1 MCECVMPAAGAGAG
15 PAAGAGGIGWER
27 LWPHLGALVIEGAE
41 RAGGGL
47 VVRARCRGG
56 GAACWRCGT
65 WSRRVHSRY
74 ERRLADV
81 PAGLGPVV
89 IVLVVRRFRC
99 GSAACPAVT
108 FAEQPEG
115 VAQRYR
121 RRSVPLQGLL
131 AGAGLVLGGRAGARL
146 AAVLGVVVHR
156 TTVLGLVM
164 ALPEPEVTAAP
175 RVLGVDDFALRRGQ
189 DYATVLIDVAAGQVV
204 DLLPDREAATFA
216 DWLRAHPGA
225 AVICRDRAGAY
236 ARAAREAAP
245 DAEQVADRW
254 HLWDDLAGYVTGA
267 VTDHYGCLAPPA
279 PPAAAWAD
287 GQRDAE
293 GRQRRLTARTRDRHA
308 AVHQRLA
315 AGQPQTA
322 IAAALGLHRNTIRRY
337 AAAATPAA
345 LLVPAVTRPAGLDP
359 FKAYLHHRWN
369 EGATNARALHAEIT
383 ALGFTGSD
391 QQVRRYVRPFRQL
404 PAAPPPPATPKPR
417 TITRWLLTRP
427 DHLTDAARAALD
439 AIRAACPHIDALA
452 GHIRAFAQI
461 MTDRTGDRDLNNWLT
476 TVDADDQPRLHSLTA
491 GIRRDHDAVT
501 NGLTLPWNSG
511 PVEGTVNK
519 IKMIKRQMYG
529 RASFPL
535 LRKRTLL
542 YPA

>member
-1 MCECVMPAAGAGAG
+1 
-15 PAAGAGGIGWER
+15 
-27 LWPHLGALVIEGAE
+27 
-41 RAGGGL
+41 
-47 VVRARCRGG
+47 
-56 GAACWRCGT
+56 
-65 WSRRVHSRY
+65 VHSRY

-81 PAGLGPVV
+81 PAGLGPVL
-89 IVLVVRRFRC
+89 IMLVVRRFRC

-108 FAEQPEG
+108 FAEQPAG
-115 VAQRYR
+115 VSQRYR

-131 AGAGLVLGGRAGARL
+131 ARAGLVPGGRAGARL
-146 AAVLGVVVHR
+146 AGALGIAVHR
-156 TTVLGLVM
+156 TTLLGLVM

-175 RVLGVDDFALRRGQ
+175 RVLGVDDFALRRGRA
-189 DYATVLIDVAAGQVV
+189 YATVLIDVAAGRVT

-216 DWLRAHPGA
+216 GWLKAHPGA
-225 AVICRDRAGAY
+225 VVICRDRAGAY

-245 DAEQVADRW
+245 DAVQVADRW

-279 PPAAAWAD
+279 AAQAPWAD

-293 GRQRRLTARTRDRHA
+293 GRPRRLTRRTASRHA

-315 AGQPQTA
+315 AGQPLTA

-359 FKAYLHHRWN
+359 FKAYLHQRRN
-369 EGATNARALHAEIT
+369 EGATSARALHAEIT

-404 PAAPPPPATPKPR
+404 PPPPPPPPPPRPR

-427 DHLTDAARAALD
+427 GDLTDAARAALD
-439 AIRAACPHIDALA
+439 AIRAACPRIDALA

-461 MTDRTGDRDLNNWLT
+461 MTSRTGDRDLNDWLT
-476 TVDADDQPRLHSLTA
+476 TVEADDQPRLHSLAA
-491 GIRRDHDAVT
+491 GIRRDLDAVT
-501 NGLTLPWNSG
+501 SGLTLPWNSG
-511 PVEGTVNK
+511 KVEGTVNK
-519 IKMIKRQMYG
+519 IKMLKRQMYG

-535 LRKRTLL
+535 LRKRALL